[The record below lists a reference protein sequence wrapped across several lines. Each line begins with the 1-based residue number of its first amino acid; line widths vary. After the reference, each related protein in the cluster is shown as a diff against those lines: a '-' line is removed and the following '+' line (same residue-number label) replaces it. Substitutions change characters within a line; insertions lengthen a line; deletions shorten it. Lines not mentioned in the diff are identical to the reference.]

1 MITRE
6 IPKDPQKEHKY
17 NTMRKLFIS
26 VALSSESMRTYFDY
40 VREKEFGRLVDM
52 VLPATEDEQL
62 VKKVTREYVMGVIK
76 KIVKYKQN
84 KVIHFEDFI

>member
-1 MITRE
+1 
-6 IPKDPQKEHKY
+6 
-17 NTMRKLFIS
+17 
-26 VALSSESMRTYFDY
+26 
-40 VREKEFGRLVDM
+40 M

-84 KVIHFEDFI
+84 KVIHFEDFIQIFTTIKDERGYDTLQVLLDKY